1 VAVRSDELVGG
12 VARVRRDGQRALR
25 LECGRYE
32 RLDRRVASAAG
43 RGRRLDD
50 DGAAAELELVLA
62 DELLLLLLPHATMAT
77 ALSSSSAASSGFL
90 QVLIRL
96 LLVETETPVR
106 GGSE

>member
-1 VAVRSDELVGG
+1 VPFDLSA
-12 VARVRRDGQRALR
+12 DGTSASTAALPV
-25 LECGRYE
+25 L
-32 RLDRRVASAAG
+32 LDAADVE
-43 RGRRLDD
+43 LDD

-77 ALSSSSAASSGFL
+77 ALSNSSAASSGFL